1 MASEMRAPLFI
12 YTPSMVPPP
21 SRPVDRGAHDPWSD
35 PDARSRHDGLRW
47 KNRRLAL
54 RDPAI
59 VERILARQ
67 GARPGLRPVLDAPC
81 GTGRLRGV
89 FERRG
94 LRYVGVD
101 VSWPMLREAR
111 SGEGG
116 GLVMAVVDRLPFR
129 DDSFDTVLCC
139 RLLHHLAETQETEA
153 VVRELV
159 RVAHRMVIVSFWD
172 RASLHAWR
180 ARVGLRRAE
189 GPSGRRALSKR
200 ILKRL
205 FESAGAE
212 VVAFHHSFRFVS
224 QQTFAVALKR
234 APTEERVSGVEA
246 LSKKLLD
253 LSAARVKGSLG
264 PA

>member
-1 MASEMRAPLFI
+1 
-12 YTPSMVPPP
+12 MVPPP
-21 SRPVDRGAHDPWSD
+21 ARPVDRGATDPGSD
-35 PDARSRHDGLRW
+35 PDAPARQAGSNRKSRRS
-47 KNRRLAL
+47 AL

-89 FERRG
+89 FERRSM
-94 LRYVGVD
+94 RYVGVD
-101 VSWPMLREAR
+101 VSMPMLREAR
-111 SGEGG
+111 SGEGA

-129 DDSFDTVLCC
+129 DDSFDVVLCC
-139 RLLHHLAETQETEA
+139 RLLHHLEEAEEAEA

-159 RVAHRMVIVSFWD
+159 RVAHRLVIVSFWD

-189 GPSGRRALSKR
+189 APRGRRSLSKR
-200 ILKRL
+200 AVKRL

-212 VVAFHHSFRFVS
+212 IVAFHHSFRFVS

-234 APTEERVSGVEA
+234 APAADRNEAAEA
-246 LSKKLLD
+246 LQRKLLD
-253 LSAARVKGSLG
+253 ISGSQVKGSLG